1 METEGDL
8 SSLIPIGS
16 YSWKTGSKN
25 SWCSKPEG
33 FTTDLTFSQ
42 CFPNKYT
49 CDSGYCIPLHQ
60 RCNTELNCEDK
71 SDENNCKYMIFGQ
84 DYSNRQLPIDESGE
98 PCIVYI
104 NASVLAFPK
113 IDTLNLKFTADFY
126 LNLRW
131 YDLRLDFQDL
141 NNVTSLNAL
150 SYEDN
155 LSLWVP
161 KLAFLNALGPFT
173 TLVDKANIGFLVR
186 EGPRLKE
193 KRSLSEEGKKSNV
206 YEYLNFCNIIIFMI
220 YNHLCTIYNF
230 WAAMLFSGRDNSI
243 YMTREYFQEYSCA
256 FDLKYYPFDTQV
268 IDIYEF

>member
-1 METEGDL
+1 
-8 SSLIPIGS
+8 
-16 YSWKTGSKN
+16 
-25 SWCSKPEG
+25 
-33 FTTDLTFSQ
+33 
-42 CFPNKYT
+42 
-49 CDSGYCIPLHQ
+49 
-60 RCNTELNCEDK
+60 
-71 SDENNCKYMIFGQ
+71 MIFGP
-84 DYSNRQLPIDESGE
+84 DYSKRQLPIDESGQ

-206 YEYLNFCNIIIFMI
+206 YEYFNFDNIIIFI
-220 YNHLCTIYNF
+220 ILIITIY
-230 WAAMLFSGRDNSI
+230 LFEITS
-243 YMTREYFQEYSCA
+243 
-256 FDLKYYPFDTQV
+256 FDLRWCQAQV
-268 IDIYEF
+268 R

>member
-1 METEGDL
+1 
-8 SSLIPIGS
+8 
-16 YSWKTGSKN
+16 
-25 SWCSKPEG
+25 
-33 FTTDLTFSQ
+33 
-42 CFPNKYT
+42 
-49 CDSGYCIPLHQ
+49 
-60 RCNTELNCEDK
+60 
-71 SDENNCKYMIFGQ
+71 MIFGQ